1 MPLSSVQSLNPA
13 AREFGRIAVAG
24 TLALTSA
31 FVLAHPASAHTEVE
45 ADAPRALARNVTLT
59 FTSEAESDTAGF
71 TRVRVALPKGIEPD
85 DVTLAHAPKGWTLKI
100 TSDGYTIGG
109 PALATGADAEHAIT
123 VRQLPDVQELVFKTV
138 DTYGDGSISRWIEL
152 PTQEAESDQ
161 PAPVLKLKPST
172 ADAQPLDPPS
182 ARVSRTPS
190 ENPSDGGDANASAH
204 AEGEN
209 PPGGPIAA
217 GTAAVLLGFGA
228 FAWRLNRRRAGR
240 GGAR

>member
-1 MPLSSVQSLNPA
+1 MPLSSVQSLDPA
-13 AREFGRIAVAG
+13 AREFGRIAVVGA
-24 TLALTSA
+24 LALTSA
-31 FVLAHPASAHTEVE
+31 FVLTHPASAHTEVK
-45 ADAPRALARNVTLT
+45 ADTPRALARNVTLT

-71 TRVRVALPKGIEPD
+71 ARVRVALPKGIEPD
-85 DVTLAHAPKGWTLKI
+85 DVTLAHAPKDWTLKT

-123 VRQLPDVQELVFKTV
+123 VRQLPAVQELVFKTV
-138 DTYGDGSISRWIEL
+138 DTYGDGRVSRWIEL

-161 PAPVLKLKPST
+161 PAPVLKLRPVT
-172 ADAQPLDPPS
+172 ADAQPLSPPS
-182 ARVSRTPS
+182 TRASRAPS
-190 ENPSDGGDANASAH
+190 EGPSDGGDANASAR

-209 PPGGPIAA
+209 PLGGLIAV
-217 GTAAVLLGFGA
+217 GTAAALLGLGV